1 MRMREAKVVARNLT
15 KRYGKVT
22 AVAGVDLTVHAGE
35 IFGLLGP
42 NGAGKT
48 TTLEM
53 MEGLRRPDT
62 GSCTICGFDSITQAA
77 QVRERIGLT
86 LQAAGMPD
94 SATVEELIELYA
106 SLYPNPARPGDLLRQ
121 FNLVEKARSN
131 IKLLSGGQQ
140 KRLSLALALIGRPE
154 VLFLDE
160 PTTALDP
167 QARQSLWDVIEGLR
181 AEGRT
186 IIMSTHYMEEAE
198 RLCDRV
204 AVMDHGQIR
213 AEGTPRELIR
223 EYGPEAAID
232 LDVNGSPVNLPELA
246 CLEAVTGVHTEEHLV
261 VLHTANTAASLM
273 ALAAY
278 ARDRNLPLGDL
289 KTRSATMEDV
299 FLALTGRRLR
309 D

>member
-1 MRMREAKVVARNLT
+1 MGEAKVVARNLT
-15 KRYGKVT
+15 KRYGALT
-22 AVAGVDLTVHAGE
+22 AVAGVDLTLHAGE

-48 TTLEM
+48 TTIEM
-53 MEGLRRPDT
+53 MEGLRKPDAGT
-62 GSCTICGFDSITQAA
+62 CTICGFDSITQAVR
-77 QVRERIGLT
+77 VRERIGLT
-86 LQAAGMPD
+86 LQAANMPE
-94 SATVEELIELYA
+94 SAKVGELIEMYA
-106 SLYPNPARPGDLLRQ
+106 SLYPKSARPGDLLRQ
-121 FNLVEKARSN
+121 FNLAEKARSN
-131 IKLLSGGQQ
+131 VKSLSGGQQ
-140 KRLSLALALIGRPE
+140 KRLSLALALVGRPE

-160 PTTALDP
+160 PTTGLDP
-167 QARQSLWDVIEGLR
+167 QSRQSLWAVIEGLK

-186 IIMSTHYMEEAE
+186 VLMSTHYMEEAE
-198 RLCDRV
+198 KLCDRV
-204 AVMDHGQIR
+204 AVMDHGQIL

-223 EYGPEAAID
+223 EYGPESAID

-246 CLEAVTGVHTEEHLV
+246 GLEAVTGVHTEEHLV

-289 KTRSATMEDV
+289 KTRSATLEDV